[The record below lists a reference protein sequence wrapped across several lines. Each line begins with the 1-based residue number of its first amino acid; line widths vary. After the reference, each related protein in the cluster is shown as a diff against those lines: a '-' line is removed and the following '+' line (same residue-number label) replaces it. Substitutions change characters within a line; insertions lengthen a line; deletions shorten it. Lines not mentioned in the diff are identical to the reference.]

1 MKQIHKRQIIL
12 LLSVAC
18 LVFGIVVSYIFC
30 KALGESGY
38 ILADSNHQVSI
49 SETGNIGD
57 FIGGV
62 VGTIFSLVSVVL
74 LILTLTDQFQQNK
87 LDRFGQTFYEMLHI
101 HNDNHCCPV

>member
-1 MKQIHKRQIIL
+1 MISLKSMAIMKQIHKRQIIL
-12 LLSVAC
+12 LLSVAW

-30 KALGESGY
+30 KALDESGY
-38 ILADSNHQVSI
+38 ILADSKHPVSI

-74 LILTLTDQFQQNK
+74 LIRVSSSLFLKTSWK
-87 LDRFGQTFYEMLHI
+87 HP
-101 HNDNHCCPV
+101 C

>member
-1 MKQIHKRQIIL
+1 MISLKSMAIMKQIHKRQIIL

-74 LILTLTDQFQQNK
+74 LIL
-87 LDRFGQTFYEMLHI
+87 H
-101 HNDNHCCPV
+101 